1 MLTQTNSYH
10 TFEVL
15 SNLVADVGNYEVIV
29 TGTTPAGTMSPAYSE
44 DLVIQLEVA
53 NECATDIV
61 TPTSTIS
68 DQTFTIQLD
77 STKTENPT
85 WSTSVPGCPVTYEIR
100 RVVVGVDQPLTGFE
114 TAALTFDSSDGQL

>member
-1 MLTQTNSYH
+1 MLTQTNSDH

-15 SNLVADVGNYEVIV
+15 SNLVADVGTYEVIV

-77 STKTENPT
+77 SAKTENPT

-100 RVVVGVDQPLTGFE
+100 RVVVGIDQPLTGFE